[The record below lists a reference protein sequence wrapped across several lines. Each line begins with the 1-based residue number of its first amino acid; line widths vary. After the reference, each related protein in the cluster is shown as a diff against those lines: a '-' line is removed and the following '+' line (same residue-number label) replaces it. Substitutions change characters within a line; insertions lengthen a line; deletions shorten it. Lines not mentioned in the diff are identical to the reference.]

1 MRLAL
6 QQRAPRSQ
14 SPRRVVVRRSPRNPQ
29 RALVRFGSLMFQAAL
44 GRGGISVFKRESD
57 GATPRATMAVLGGFR
72 RGYRPGQR
80 PAALPSPVALQRASQ
95 QDGWCDAPDHGAYNR
110 PVRLPFPASCERLL
124 RDDRLY
130 DAVLVLDWNVSR
142 RARGHGSAIFLHVA
156 REGYRPTEG
165 CVALDPRDLKVLLGF
180 IRRGDIVQVL

>member
-6 QQRAPRSQ
+6 QRRALRRRAPR
-14 SPRRVVVRRSPRNPQ
+14 RLVVRRSPRDPL
-29 RALVRFGSLMFQAAL
+29 RALVRFGPLMFQATL
-44 GRGGISVFKRESD
+44 GRGGISVFKREGD
-57 GATPRATMAVLGGFR
+57 GATPRAAMAVLGGFR

-80 PAALPSPVALQRASQ
+80 STALPSPVEFDRAGLR
-95 QDGWCDAPDHGAYNR
+95 DGWCDAPDHAAYNR
-110 PVRLPFPASCERLL
+110 PVRLPFPASCERLV
-124 RDDRLY
+124 REDRLY

-142 RARGHGSAIFLHVA
+142 RARGLGSAIFLHVA

-165 CVALDPRDLKVLLGF
+165 CVALEPRDLKVLLGF